1 MVGFPLSCEFFWCLH
16 KPLDFQQAT
25 HFWQHW
31 SYHWWPTTRQGDLKK
46 SVERMVC
53 LVGSGG
59 ASGNG
64 ANQKKNTWEE
74 KGRTHFPK
82 NCQLWNQIG
91 EWNQWNTMKYQK
103 CIQSSETMRYYT
115 WTFLCN
121 SPLSPFPHNVK
132 SSTSNVVNSDF
143 IPAAVP

>member
-64 ANQKKNTWEE
+64 ANQKK
-74 KGRTHFPK
+74 THGKRKAERIFQKIASYETKLVNETNEIP
-82 NCQLWNQIG
+82 
-91 EWNQWNTMKYQK
+91 WNTKNASKVLKQWDT
-103 CIQSSETMRYYT
+103 IHGL
-115 WTFLCN
+115 LCN
-121 SPLSPFPHNVK
+121 SPLPPFPHNVK